1 MGIYLIALAFIAVGK
16 LFCHK
21 INSVLFAITPGKMLP
36 PALTRKPANQ
46 IRQNRINSKMGPV
59 SKISRSEVLTSHKP
73 ASLRGTFHVP
83 GDKSISH
90 RSLILGGLAIGTTKV
105 FGLLEGDDVMATA
118 NSMRAL
124 GVEINKLKTGV
135 WQIIGAGLHSLTSPD
150 KPLNLGNSGTGVRLL
165 MGVVA
170 GQPITATFT
179 GDESLSVRPMA
190 RIIDPLAKMGAK
202 ITSRD
207 GGLLPVTITGTAK
220 PMAADHVSKVAS
232 AQVKSA
238 VLLAGLNARGNTI
251 VTEPNAS
258 RDHSESMMRHFG
270 ATVTQE
276 TISNGRHRVTLVG
289 EAELSAANILVPGDP
304 SSAAFVIV
312 AALITADSDVII
324 PAVGMNTLR
333 NGLII
338 TLKEMGGDIEINSER
353 VEGGE
358 RIADLRVRHSRLT
371 GIEIPRERAA
381 SMIDEYP
388 ILSVAASV
396 AKGKT
401 VMRGVA
407 ELRVK
412 ETDRIKVMA
421 EGLAGAGV
429 TVTYDDDSMTVIGG
443 VVRGGVSIA
452 SQHDHRIAMSFLTL
466 GMVADEPITVT
477 GCETIKTSFPDF
489 AVLMNECGGAIT
501 TPKTG

>member
-1 MGIYLIALAFIAVGK
+1 MG
-16 LFCHK
+16 
-21 INSVLFAITPGKMLP
+21 S
-36 PALTRKPANQ
+36 
-46 IRQNRINSKMGPV
+46 V

-73 ASLRGTFHVP
+73 ASLRGTFNIP

-124 GVEINKLKTGV
+124 GVEITQLEPGL
-135 WQIIGAGLHSLTSPD
+135 WQIIGAGLHGLTSPE
-150 KPLNLGNSGTGVRLL
+150 KPLDLGNSGTGVRLL

-170 GQPITATFT
+170 SQPITATFT

-202 ITSRD
+202 IVSRD
-207 GGLLPVTITGTAK
+207 GGLLPVTIMGTTT

-232 AQVKSA
+232 AQIKSA
-238 VLLAGLNARGNTI
+238 VLLAGLNARGTTI
-251 VTEPNAS
+251 VTEPHAS

-276 TISNGRHRVTLVG
+276 TSADGSHRITLVG

-312 AALITADSDVII
+312 AALITNNSDVVI
-324 PAVGMNTLR
+324 PAVGMNPLR
-333 NGLII
+333 TGLII
-338 TLKEMGGDIEINSER
+338 TLQEMGGDIEISNER
-353 VEGGE
+353 IEGGE
-358 RIADLRVRHSRLT
+358 RIADLRVRHSKLT
-371 GIEIPRERAA
+371 GIEIPNGRAA

-396 AKGKT
+396 ATGKT

-421 EGLAGAGV
+421 DGLAAAGV

-443 VVRGGVSIA
+443 VVSGGVSIA

-466 GMVADEPITVT
+466 GMVSDEPITVT

-489 AVLMNECGGAIT
+489 ATLMNNCGGAIT
-501 TPKTG
+501 APEAG